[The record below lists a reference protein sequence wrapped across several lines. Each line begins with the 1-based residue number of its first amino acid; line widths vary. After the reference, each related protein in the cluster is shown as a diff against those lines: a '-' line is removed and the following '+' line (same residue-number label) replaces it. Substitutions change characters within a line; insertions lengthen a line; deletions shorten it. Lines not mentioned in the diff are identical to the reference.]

1 MQKSV
6 FANNKWIRLMKIGL
20 LHMLLAIGFLQSAF
34 AATSHAQDLLSRKIN
49 LNLKEQKISH
59 LLQQIEKQADVRFV
73 FSPKLIDAGRK
84 VSVKVVNE
92 PIGQVLDSYLRPL
105 GISYQAT
112 SKVIVLR
119 TQVQPAAAGPQPVE
133 VKTPS
138 SSPLT
143 ERVIGGR
150 VTDQNNEPL
159 IGVSILVK
167 NSTKG
172 IVTDQDGKYS
182 LSVVDE
188 ENAVLVFSFI
198 GFVGQE
204 VSVGKQSVI
213 NVTLQNDL
221 QNLNEVLVVGYGTQ
235 KKADI
240 TGSVGTVKIDKE
252 IAGRPAAEVGQAL
265 YGQISGVQV
274 ITANG
279 RPGTSTSIQVRG
291 INSVSAG
298 STPLIVVDGLP
309 TPNYDLNLINPAIIE
324 SIEVLKDASSAAIYG
339 SRGANGVILITTK
352 KGKSGHAKLDLNF
365 VSGLQ
370 QVIDKIPVM
379 NSAEYAQA
387 SIDAAQNGWIKSGG
401 DPSAPNTLAAR
412 KQYKYTWPAAFD
424 NPENLVN
431 TDWQD
436 EIYSVTPINKLDLSV
451 SGGSDKSAYLVSA
464 GFVKQKGIIQTS
476 EYSKY
481 TLGLN
486 TNTKVTNWLE
496 IGGSVNLALDHEQEP
511 FNRIA
516 EWAVQYPS
524 IYPVYSANGYLGAPA
539 NQPGFENYN
548 AILFRPQNGHPLYR
562 ITDDIHHRRFNAL
575 GNAFAAIKLLPGLNF
590 KSALNYFYNRTD
602 DNTYAARDHQLGP
615 AYYTEGSMSVANAR
629 TLNFTYQNLLTY
641 DKTIGNHN
649 VSVLLGTEYNSSNY
663 YYTLQERRG
672 YDNDELKALSAGRTV
687 FQSMDNKN
695 KSALISYFGRVNYN
709 FKEKY
714 LLSASLR
721 TDGSS
726 RFAPNNKWGLF
737 PAVSAGWVV
746 SQEDFLQS
754 VPQISQLKIRA
765 SYGFTGNDRFDDY
778 RWIGS
783 VQQGRVAFGSTLG
796 ASYYPS
802 AITNPDLQW
811 ERTQQFNIGVD
822 LGILSNRI
830 NLEADFYR
838 SVSDGLL
845 LDVPVPVVSGFTSV
859 FKNIGKLE
867 NKGIELG
874 ITTHN
879 ISKGSFKW
887 STKFNISGNRNQLLA
902 LGPDN
907 APMIFTPAVFSG
919 MQKIN
924 QVGSPIFSYYGYEY
938 AGVYKNQG
946 EIDAD
951 PAHYSTA
958 TPGDGRYKD
967 VNADGKLDA
976 NDRTLIGNYNP
987 DFIWGLTNN
996 FSFKGID
1003 LSFLFQGVR
1012 GNDVLDE
1019 NIHRSL
1025 LYHEGRN
1032 YYKSAVNRWRSEA
1045 EPGDGYHYKLSVDQ
1059 NGYEK
1064 TPSSYWIQD
1073 GSYFRLK
1080 SLTLGYTFAAAVLEK
1095 IKVSSL
1101 RIYLTGQ
1108 NLFTHKNIPVYDPEN
1123 FSGDMTDASRR
1134 GVNANP
1140 YPTAKVYSF
1149 GINIGL

>member
-6 FANNKWIRLMKIGL
+6 FAHNQWIRLMKIGL
-20 LHMLLAIGFLQSAF
+20 VQFLVTVVFLQGAF
-34 AATSHAQDLLSRKIN
+34 ASETHAQDLLNRRIS
-49 LNLKEQKISH
+49 LNIKEQKISH
-59 LLQQIEKQADVRFV
+59 LLQEIEKQADVRFV
-73 FSPKLIDAGRK
+73 FSPKVIDSNRK
-84 VSVKVVNE
+84 VSVKAANE
-92 PIGQVLDSYLRPL
+92 PIGTILDTYLKPL
-105 GISYQAT
+105 GINYQAT
-112 SKVIVLR
+112 SKVIVLS
-119 TQVQPAAAGPQPVE
+119 TGQQPNPSAAQTEEPVGLSPARPVE
-133 VKTPS
+133 RIIK
-138 SSPLT
+138 
-143 ERVIGGR
+143 GQ
-150 VTDQNNEPL
+150 VTDEKNEPL

-167 NSTKG
+167 NSAKG
-172 IVTDQDGKYS
+172 IVTDQHGHYS
-182 LSVVDE
+182 LAIVDE
-188 ENAVLVFSFI
+188 ENTVLVFSFI
-198 GFVGQE
+198 GFIKQE
-204 VSVGKQSVI
+204 IIAGNQSVI
-213 NVTLQNDL
+213 NVTLRSDL
-221 QNLNEVLVVGYGTQ
+221 QKLNEVVVVGYGTQ
-235 KKADI
+235 KRGDI
-240 TGSVGTVKIDKE
+240 TGSVGTVKIDRE
-252 IAGRPAAEVGQAL
+252 IAGRPSPEIGQAL

-298 STPLIVVDGLP
+298 STPLIVIDGLP

-352 KGKSGHAKLDLNF
+352 KGKSGHAKLDINF
-365 VSGLQ
+365 VSGIQ

-412 KQYKYTWPAAFD
+412 KQYRYTWPAAFD
-424 NPENLVN
+424 DPKTLVN

-436 EIYSVTPINKLDLSV
+436 EIYSIAPINKVDLSV
-451 SGGSDKSAYLVSA
+451 SGGTDKSNYLVSG

-476 EYSKY
+476 DYSKY

-486 TNTKVTNWLE
+486 TVTKVTDWLE
-496 IGGSVNLALDHEQEP
+496 IGGSVNLALDQEREP

-562 ITDDIHHRRFNAL
+562 ITDDIRHRRFNAL
-575 GNAFAAIKLLPGLNF
+575 GNMFASVKLLPGLNF
-590 KSALNYFYNRTD
+590 KTALNYFYNRTD
-602 DNTYAARDHQLGP
+602 DDTYAARDHQLGP

-641 DKTIGNHN
+641 DKSFGSHN
-649 VSVLLGTEYNSSNY
+649 FSALAGTEYNSSNY

-695 KSALISYFGRVNYN
+695 KSALISYFGRLNYN

-721 TDGSS
+721 RDGSS

-737 PAVSAGWVV
+737 PAVSAGWVL
-746 SQEDFLQS
+746 SQENFLKS
-754 VPQISQLKIRA
+754 IPEISQLKLRA

-783 VQQGRVAFGSTLG
+783 VQQGRVAFGNTLG
-796 ASYYPS
+796 SSYYPS
-802 AITNPDLQW
+802 AITNPDLKW
-811 ERTQQFNIGVD
+811 ERTQQFNIGFD
-822 LGILSNRI
+822 LGLLNNRI
-830 NLEADFYR
+830 NVEGDFYR

-867 NKGIELG
+867 NKGIELS
-874 ITTHN
+874 ITSHN
-879 ISKGSFKW
+879 ISKGSFRW
-887 STKFNISGNRNQLLA
+887 STRFNISGNRNKLLA

-924 QVGSPIFSYYGYEY
+924 QVGSPIFSYYGYKY
-938 AGVYKNQG
+938 DGVYKNQS
-946 EIDAD
+946 EIDSD

-958 TPGDGRYKD
+958 TPGDGRYAD
-967 VNADGKLDA
+967 VNGDGKLDA
-976 NDRTLIGNYNP
+976 NDRTQIGNYNP

-996 FSFKGID
+996 LSYKGFD
-1003 LSFLFQGVR
+1003 FSFLFQGVQ
-1012 GNDVLDE
+1012 GTDVLDE

-1045 EPGDGYHYKLSVDQ
+1045 EPGDGYHYKLSVDL

-1064 TPSSYWIQD
+1064 TPSSYWIND

-1080 SLTLGYTFAAAVLEK
+1080 SLTLGYTFPAEILQK
-1095 IKVSSL
+1095 IRVSSL
-1101 RIYLTGQ
+1101 RVYLTGQ
-1108 NLFTHKNIPVYDPEN
+1108 NLFTHKDIPVYDPEN

-1140 YPTAKVYSF
+1140 YPTAKTYSF

>member
-6 FANNKWIRLMKIGL
+6 FAHNQWIRLMKIGL
-20 LHMLLAIGFLQSAF
+20 LQILLAIGFLESGF
-34 AATSHAQDLLSRKIN
+34 AREIHAQDLLTRRIN
-49 LNLKEQKISH
+49 LNLKEQKISQ

-73 FSPKLIDAGRK
+73 FSPKVIDANRK
-84 VSVKVVNE
+84 VSLKVVNE
-92 PIGQVLDSYLRPL
+92 PIGQVLDNYLKPL

-119 TQVQPAAAGPQPVE
+119 TLPPALPSQDTESTNAIRKQPIE
-133 VKTPS
+133 K
-138 SSPLT
+138 
-143 ERVIGGR
+143 VITGK
-150 VTDQNNEPL
+150 VTDEKNEPL

-172 IVTDQDGKYS
+172 IVTDQDGNYS
-182 LSVVDE
+182 LAVVDE

-198 GFVGQE
+198 GFIKQE
-204 VSVGKQSVI
+204 VAVGNQSVI
-213 NVTLQNDL
+213 NVILRNDL
-221 QNLNEVLVVGYGTQ
+221 QNLNEVVVVGYGTQ
-235 KKADI
+235 KRGDI
-240 TGSVGTVKIDKE
+240 TGSVGTVKIDRE
-252 IAGRPAAEVGQAL
+252 IAGRPAPEIGQTL
-265 YGQISGVQV
+265 YGQIAGVQV

-324 SIEVLKDASSAAIYG
+324 SIEVLKDAASAAIYG

-365 VSGLQ
+365 VTGVQ

-412 KQYKYTWPAAFD
+412 KNYRYTWPTAFD
-424 NPENLVN
+424 NPQNLVN

-451 SGGSDKSAYLVSA
+451 SGGTDKSTYLVSG
-464 GFVKQKGIIQTS
+464 GFVRQKGIIQTS
-476 EYSKY
+476 DYSKY
-481 TLGLN
+481 TIGLN
-486 TNTKVTNWLE
+486 TVTKVTNWLE
-496 IGGSVNLALDHEQEP
+496 IGGSANLALDQEREP

-562 ITDDIHHRRFNAL
+562 ITDDIRHRRFNAL
-575 GNAFAAIKLLPGLNF
+575 GNVFAGLKLLPGLNF
-590 KSALNYFYNRTD
+590 KTALNYFYNRTD
-602 DNTYAARDHQLGP
+602 DDTYAARDHQLGP

-641 DKTIGNHN
+641 DKSFGNHN
-649 VSVLLGTEYNSSNY
+649 LSALIGTEYNSSNY

-695 KSALISYFGRVNYN
+695 KSALISYFGRLNYN

-721 TDGSS
+721 RDGSS

-737 PAVSAGWVV
+737 PAVSAGWVI
-746 SQEDFLQS
+746 SQEEFLKS
-754 VPQISQLKIRA
+754 VPQISQLKLRA

-783 VQQGRVAFGSTLG
+783 VTQGRVAFGNTLG

-811 ERTQQFNIGVD
+811 ERTQQFNIGFD
-822 LGILSNRI
+822 LGLLSNRI
-830 NLEADFYR
+830 NIEGDFYR

-867 NKGIELG
+867 NKGIELSV
-874 ITTHN
+874 TSHN

-887 STKFNISGNRNQLLA
+887 STRFNISGNRNKLLA

-907 APMIFTPAVFSG
+907 APMIFTPSVFSG

-924 QVGSPIFSYYGYEY
+924 QVGSPIFSYYGYQY
-938 AGVYKNQG
+938 DGVYKNQG

-958 TPGDGRYKD
+958 TPGDGRYAD
-967 VNADGKLDA
+967 VNGDGKLDA

-996 FSFKGID
+996 FSYKGFD
-1003 LSFLFQGVR
+1003 FSFLFQGVQ

-1080 SLTLGYTFAAAVLEK
+1080 SLTLGYTFPAAILEK
-1095 IKVSSL
+1095 IRLSSL

-1108 NLFTHKNIPVYDPEN
+1108 NLFTHKDIPVYDPEN

-1140 YPTAKVYSF
+1140 YPTSKTYSF